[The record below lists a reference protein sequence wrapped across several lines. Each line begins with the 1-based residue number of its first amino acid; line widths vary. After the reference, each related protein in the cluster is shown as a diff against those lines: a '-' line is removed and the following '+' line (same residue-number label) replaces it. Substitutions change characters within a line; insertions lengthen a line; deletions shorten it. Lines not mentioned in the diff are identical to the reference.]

1 MHESP
6 PFYFVVFVLL
16 FIIAKIDKVC
26 VKFSFLTET
35 LTLLRYDGGRKS
47 ERVMKNELRN
57 VRPRLLDERRVLPL
71 RLRQRERNNK
81 ENNDGGI
88 KMNRKR
94 IFALAFT
101 VLMVLALAAC
111 GTKNNDKMGDM
122 SGNGSAMTGE
132 PKNAEEALALHKELL
147 ERENAILSEN
157 TELWEKVFTEAD
169 KGMAMIE
176 DGKNYGDFLLDT
188 VEAAKEQFTD
198 KEYAWLKESATEI
211 SNIENRLTELE
222 EKYPEIIQK
231 SMDGDMSMPAGSD
244 TSTPPDDGSMQKFP
258 AFEGKDLDGNMVKS
272 DELFSANAVT
282 VVNFWFTTCNPC
294 VGELSELDALNKELA
309 EKGGSLIGV
318 NTFTLDGDE
327 TAISEAKD
335 VLAKKGATYQ
345 NVYFDSDG
353 EAGKFTTN
361 IFAYPTTYVVD
372 RSGNIVGKPIV
383 GAITEKKQAETLQK
397 LIEQALAADVG

>member
-1 MHESP
+1 MNAKKILA
-6 PFYFVVFVLL
+6 LL
-16 FIIAKIDKVC
+16 LGAMM
-26 VKFSFLTET
+26 L
-35 LTLLRYDGGRKS
+35 
-47 ERVMKNELRN
+47 
-57 VRPRLLDERRVLPL
+57 
-71 RLRQRERNNK
+71 
-81 ENNDGGI
+81 
-88 KMNRKR
+88 
-94 IFALAFT
+94 
-101 VLMVLALAAC
+101 LALAAC
-111 GTKNNDKMGDM
+111 GAKDNDKQADM
-122 SGNGSAMTGE
+122 SGDGSAMTGE
-132 PKNAEEALALHKELL
+132 PKTAEEALALHKELL
-147 ERENAILSEN
+147 ERENALLSEN
-157 TELWEKVFTEAD
+157 AELWEKVFMAAD
-169 KGMAMIE
+169 KGMTMQE

-211 SNIENRLTELE
+211 SNIENKLTELE
-222 EKYPEIIQK
+222 EKYPEIMQK

-258 AFEGKDLDGNMVKS
+258 AFEGKDLDGNTVKS
-272 DELFSANAVT
+272 DELFSGNAVT

-294 VGELSELDALNKELA
+294 VGELAELDALNKELA

-327 TAISEAKD
+327 AAISEAKD

-372 RSGNIVGKPIV
+372 RNGNIVGEPIV

>member
-1 MHESP
+1 MN
-6 PFYFVVFVLL
+6 VK
-16 FIIAKIDKVC
+16 KI
-26 VKFSFLTET
+26 
-35 LTLLRYDGGRKS
+35 
-47 ERVMKNELRN
+47 
-57 VRPRLLDERRVLPL
+57 
-71 RLRQRERNNK
+71 
-81 ENNDGGI
+81 
-88 KMNRKR
+88 
-94 IFALAFT
+94 
-101 VLMVLALAAC
+101 LALMLCAMMLLSLAVC
-111 GTKNNDKMGDM
+111 GAKGNDKQADM
-122 SGNGSAMTGE
+122 SGDSSAMTGE
-132 PKNAEEALALHKELL
+132 PKTAEEALALHKELL
-147 ERENAILSEN
+147 ERENALLSEN
-157 TELWEKVFTEAD
+157 AELWEKVFMAAD
-169 KGMAMIE
+169 KGMTMQE

-188 VEAAKEQFTD
+188 VEAAKEQFID

-211 SNIENRLTELE
+211 SDIENKLTELE
-222 EKYPEIIQK
+222 EKYPEIMQK

-258 AFEGKDLDGNMVKS
+258 AFEGKDLDGNTVKS
-272 DELFSANAVT
+272 DELFSGNTVT

-294 VGELSELDALNKELA
+294 VGELAELDALNKELA

-327 TAISEAKD
+327 AAISEAKD
-335 VLAKKGATYQ
+335 VLTKKGATYQ

-372 RSGNIVGKPIV
+372 RSGNIVGEPIV

>member
-1 MHESP
+1 MNAKKILALMLCAMM
-6 PFYFVVFVLL
+6 LL
-16 FIIAKIDKVC
+16 
-26 VKFSFLTET
+26 S
-35 LTLLRYDGGRKS
+35 
-47 ERVMKNELRN
+47 
-57 VRPRLLDERRVLPL
+57 
-71 RLRQRERNNK
+71 
-81 ENNDGGI
+81 
-88 KMNRKR
+88 
-94 IFALAFT
+94 
-101 VLMVLALAAC
+101 LAAC
-111 GTKNNDKMGDM
+111 GAKGNDKQADM
-122 SGNGSAMTGE
+122 SGDSSAMTGE
-132 PKNAEEALALHKELL
+132 PKTAEEALALHKELL
-147 ERENAILSEN
+147 ERENALLSEN
-157 TELWEKVFTEAD
+157 AELWEKVFMAAD
-169 KGMAMIE
+169 KGMTMQE

-211 SNIENRLTELE
+211 SNIENKLTELE
-222 EKYPEIIQK
+222 EKYPEIMQK

-258 AFEGKDLDGNMVKS
+258 AFEGKDMDGNTVKS
-272 DELFSANAVT
+272 DELFSGNTVT

-294 VGELSELDALNKELA
+294 VGELAELDALNKELA

-327 TAISEAKD
+327 AAISEAKD

-372 RSGNIVGKPIV
+372 RSGNIVGEPIV

-397 LIEQALAADVG
+397 LIEQTLAADVG

>member
-1 MHESP
+1 MN
-6 PFYFVVFVLL
+6 VKKILALMLCAMMLL
-16 FIIAKIDKVC
+16 
-26 VKFSFLTET
+26 S
-35 LTLLRYDGGRKS
+35 
-47 ERVMKNELRN
+47 
-57 VRPRLLDERRVLPL
+57 
-71 RLRQRERNNK
+71 
-81 ENNDGGI
+81 
-88 KMNRKR
+88 
-94 IFALAFT
+94 
-101 VLMVLALAAC
+101 LAAC
-111 GTKNNDKMGDM
+111 GAKGNDKQADM
-122 SGNGSAMTGE
+122 SGDSSAMTGE
-132 PKNAEEALALHKELL
+132 PKTAEEALALHKELL
-147 ERENAILSEN
+147 ERENALLSEN
-157 TELWEKVFTEAD
+157 AELWEKVFMAAD
-169 KGMAMIE
+169 KGMTMQE

-211 SNIENRLTELE
+211 NNIENKLTELE
-222 EKYPEIIQK
+222 EKYPEIMQK

-258 AFEGKDLDGNMVKS
+258 AFEGKDLDGNTVKS
-272 DELFSANAVT
+272 DELFSGNTVT

-294 VGELSELDALNKELA
+294 VGELSELDALNKELT

-327 TAISEAKD
+327 AAISEAKD

-372 RSGNIVGKPIV
+372 RSGNIVGEPIV

>member
-1 MHESP
+1 MNAKKILA
-6 PFYFVVFVLL
+6 LL
-16 FIIAKIDKVC
+16 LGAM
-26 VKFSFLTET
+26 
-35 LTLLRYDGGRKS
+35 LLLS
-47 ERVMKNELRN
+47 
-57 VRPRLLDERRVLPL
+57 
-71 RLRQRERNNK
+71 
-81 ENNDGGI
+81 
-88 KMNRKR
+88 
-94 IFALAFT
+94 
-101 VLMVLALAAC
+101 LAAC
-111 GTKNNDKMGDM
+111 GAKDDNKTAEMNGNDTEM
-122 SGNGSAMTGE
+122 AGE
-132 PKNAEEALALHKELL
+132 AKNAEEALTMHKELL

-157 TELWEKVFTEAD
+157 TELWEKVFMAAD
-169 KGMAMIE
+169 KGMTMQE

-188 VEAAKEQFTD
+188 IEGAKDQFND
-198 KEYAWLKESATEI
+198 KEYEWLKESTTEI
-211 SNIENRLTELE
+211 SNIENKLTALE
-222 EKYPEIIQK
+222 EKYPEIMQK

-244 TSTPPDDGSMQKFP
+244 TSNPPDDGSMQKFP
-258 AFEGKDLDGNMVKS
+258 AFDGKDLDGNTVKS

-282 VVNFWFTTCNPC
+282 VLNFWFTTCNPC

-372 RSGNIVGKPIV
+372 RSGNIVDEPIV
-383 GAITEKKQAETLQK
+383 GAVTGKTRAEALQAQIDK
-397 LIEQALAADVG
+397 ALAADMG

>member
-1 MHESP
+1 MDAKKILALMLCAMM
-6 PFYFVVFVLL
+6 LL
-16 FIIAKIDKVC
+16 
-26 VKFSFLTET
+26 S
-35 LTLLRYDGGRKS
+35 
-47 ERVMKNELRN
+47 
-57 VRPRLLDERRVLPL
+57 
-71 RLRQRERNNK
+71 
-81 ENNDGGI
+81 
-88 KMNRKR
+88 
-94 IFALAFT
+94 
-101 VLMVLALAAC
+101 LAAC
-111 GTKNNDKMGDM
+111 GAKDNDKQADM
-122 SGNGSAMTGE
+122 SGDGSAMTGE
-132 PKNAEEALALHKELL
+132 PKTAEEALALHKELL
-147 ERENAILSEN
+147 ERENALLSEN
-157 TELWEKVFTEAD
+157 AELWEKVFMAAD
-169 KGMAMIE
+169 KGMTMQE

-188 VEAAKEQFTD
+188 IEGAKDQFTD
-198 KEYAWLKESATEI
+198 EEYEMLKESATEI
-211 SNIENRLTELE
+211 SNIENKLTELE
-222 EKYPEIIQK
+222 NKYPEIMQK

-258 AFEGKDLDGNMVKS
+258 AFEGKDLDGNPVKS

-294 VGELSELDALNKELA
+294 VGELAELDALNKELA

-327 TAISEAKD
+327 AAISEAKD

-372 RSGNIVGKPIV
+372 RSGNIVGEPIV

>member
-1 MHESP
+1 MNAKKILALMLCAMM
-6 PFYFVVFVLL
+6 LL
-16 FIIAKIDKVC
+16 
-26 VKFSFLTET
+26 S
-35 LTLLRYDGGRKS
+35 
-47 ERVMKNELRN
+47 
-57 VRPRLLDERRVLPL
+57 
-71 RLRQRERNNK
+71 
-81 ENNDGGI
+81 
-88 KMNRKR
+88 
-94 IFALAFT
+94 
-101 VLMVLALAAC
+101 LAAC
-111 GTKNNDKMGDM
+111 GAKDNDKQADM
-122 SGNGSAMTGE
+122 SGDSSAMTGE
-132 PKNAEEALALHKELL
+132 PKTAEEALALHKELL
-147 ERENAILSEN
+147 ERENALLSEN
-157 TELWEKVFTEAD
+157 AELWEKVFMAAD
-169 KGMAMIE
+169 KGMTMQE
-176 DGKNYGDFLLDT
+176 GGKNYGDFLLDT

-211 SNIENRLTELE
+211 SNIENKLTELE
-222 EKYPEIIQK
+222 NKYPEIMQK

-258 AFEGKDLDGNMVKS
+258 AFEGKDLDGNTVKS
-272 DELFSANAVT
+272 DELFSGNAVT

-294 VGELSELDALNKELA
+294 VGELAELDALNKELA

-327 TAISEAKD
+327 AAISEAKD

-353 EAGKFTTN
+353 EAGKFATN

-372 RSGNIVGKPIV
+372 RSGNIVGEPIV

>member
-1 MHESP
+1 
-6 PFYFVVFVLL
+6 
-16 FIIAKIDKVC
+16 
-26 VKFSFLTET
+26 
-35 LTLLRYDGGRKS
+35 
-47 ERVMKNELRN
+47 
-57 VRPRLLDERRVLPL
+57 
-71 RLRQRERNNK
+71 
-81 ENNDGGI
+81 
-88 KMNRKR
+88 MNMKR

-111 GTKNNDKMGDM
+111 GAQGGDSM
-122 SGNGSAMTGE
+122 DAMNQE
-132 PKNAEEALALHKELL
+132 PKNAEEALAMHKELL

-157 TELWEKVFTEAD
+157 TELWDKVFMAAD
-169 KGMAMIE
+169 KGMAMLE

-188 VEAAKEQFTD
+188 IEGAKEQFTTQ
-198 KEYAWLKESATEI
+198 EYELLKKSAEEI
-211 SNIENRLTELE
+211 SNIENRLTTIEK
-222 EKYPEIIQK
+222 KYPEVMQY
-231 SMDGDMSMPAGSD
+231 SLDGDMSMTAPS
-244 TSTPPDDGSMQKFP
+244 DDGSMQKFP
-258 AFEGKDLDGNMVKS
+258 AFEGKDLDGNTVKS
-272 DELFSANAVT
+272 DELFSSNAVT

-294 VGELSELDALNKELA
+294 VGELAELDALNKELA

-327 TAISEAKD
+327 AAISEAKD

-372 RSGNIVGKPIV
+372 RSGNIVGEPIV

-397 LIEQALAADVG
+397 LIDQALAADMG

>member
-1 MHESP
+1 M
-6 PFYFVVFVLL
+6 
-16 FIIAKIDKVC
+16 
-26 VKFSFLTET
+26 
-35 LTLLRYDGGRKS
+35 
-47 ERVMKNELRN
+47 
-57 VRPRLLDERRVLPL
+57 
-71 RLRQRERNNK
+71 
-81 ENNDGGI
+81 
-88 KMNRKR
+88 KMNRTNTAGR
-94 IFALAFT
+94 ILALLLTA
-101 VLMVLALAAC
+101 LMVLSLAAC

-122 SGNGSAMTGE
+122 SGNGSAMTDE
-132 PKNAEEALALHKELL
+132 PKTAEEALALHKELL

-157 TELWEKVFTEAD
+157 TELWEKVFMEAD

-198 KEYAWLKESATEI
+198 KEYEWLKESATEI
-211 SNIENRLTELE
+211 SNIENKLTELE
-222 EKYPEIIQK
+222 EKYPEIMQQ
-231 SMDGDMSMPAGSD
+231 SMDGDMSMPAGDDMSMPSD
-244 TSTPPDDGSMQKFP
+244 QSGAGKMDDQSGADKMAEQGSMQKFP
-258 AFEGKDLDGNMVKS
+258 AFEGKDLDGNTVKS
-272 DELFSANAVT
+272 DELFSGNAVT

-309 EKGGSLIGV
+309 KKGGSLIGV

-372 RSGNIVGKPIV
+372 RSGNIVGEPIV

-397 LIEQALAADVG
+397 LIDQALAADMG

>member
-1 MHESP
+1 
-6 PFYFVVFVLL
+6 
-16 FIIAKIDKVC
+16 
-26 VKFSFLTET
+26 
-35 LTLLRYDGGRKS
+35 
-47 ERVMKNELRN
+47 
-57 VRPRLLDERRVLPL
+57 
-71 RLRQRERNNK
+71 
-81 ENNDGGI
+81 
-88 KMNRKR
+88 MNRKR
-94 IFALAFT
+94 IFALAFA

-111 GTKNNDKMGDM
+111 GMKNNDKMGDM

-147 ERENAILSEN
+147 EQENAILSEN
-157 TELWEKVFTEAD
+157 TELWEKVFMEAD

-211 SNIENRLTELE
+211 SNIENKLTELE
-222 EKYPEIIQK
+222 EKYPEIMQK

-258 AFEGKDLDGNMVKS
+258 AFEGKDLDGNTVKS

-294 VGELSELDALNKELA
+294 VGELGELDALNKELA
-309 EKGGSLIGV
+309 NKGGALIGI
-318 NTFTLDGDE
+318 NSFTLDGDE
-327 TAISEAKD
+327 KAIAEAKE

-345 NVYFDSDG
+345 NIYFGSGGD
-353 EAGKFTTN
+353 AGKFVEN
-361 IFAYPTTYVVD
+361 VFAYPTTYVVD
-372 RSGNIVGKPIV
+372 RSGNIVGEPIV
-383 GAITEKKQAETLQK
+383 GAVTGKTQAEALQAQIDK
-397 LIEQALAADVG
+397 ALAADMG

>member
-1 MHESP
+1 
-6 PFYFVVFVLL
+6 
-16 FIIAKIDKVC
+16 
-26 VKFSFLTET
+26 
-35 LTLLRYDGGRKS
+35 
-47 ERVMKNELRN
+47 
-57 VRPRLLDERRVLPL
+57 
-71 RLRQRERNNK
+71 
-81 ENNDGGI
+81 
-88 KMNRKR
+88 MNRKR
-94 IFALAFT
+94 FFALAFA
-101 VLMVLALAAC
+101 VLMLLALAAC

-147 ERENAILSEN
+147 EQENTILSQN
-157 TELWEKVFTEAD
+157 TALWEKVFMAAD
-169 KGMAMIE
+169 KGMILQE
-176 DGKNYGDFLLDT
+176 DGKNYGEFLLDT
-188 VEAAKEQFTD
+188 IEGAKDQFTD
-198 KEYAWLKESATEI
+198 EEYEMLKESATEI
-211 SNIENRLTELE
+211 SNIENKLTELE
-222 EKYPEIIQK
+222 NKYPEIMQESI
-231 SMDGDMSMPAGSD
+231 DGDMSVPAGSD
-244 TSTPPDDGSMQKFP
+244 MTNPPDDGSMQKFP
-258 AFEGKDLDGNMVKS
+258 AFEGKDLDGNPVKS

-327 TAISEAKD
+327 AAISEAKD

-372 RSGNIVGKPIV
+372 RNGNIVGDPIV

-397 LIEQALAADVG
+397 LIDQALAADMG

>member
-1 MHESP
+1 MN
-6 PFYFVVFVLL
+6 VKKILALMLCAMMLL
-16 FIIAKIDKVC
+16 
-26 VKFSFLTET
+26 S
-35 LTLLRYDGGRKS
+35 
-47 ERVMKNELRN
+47 
-57 VRPRLLDERRVLPL
+57 
-71 RLRQRERNNK
+71 
-81 ENNDGGI
+81 
-88 KMNRKR
+88 
-94 IFALAFT
+94 
-101 VLMVLALAAC
+101 LAAC
-111 GTKNNDKMGDM
+111 GAKDNDKQADM
-122 SGNGSAMTGE
+122 SGDSSAMTGE
-132 PKNAEEALALHKELL
+132 PKTAEEARALHKELL
-147 ERENAILSEN
+147 ERENALLSEN
-157 TELWEKVFTEAD
+157 AELWEKVFMAAD
-169 KGMAMIE
+169 KGMTMQE

-211 SNIENRLTELE
+211 SNIENKLTELE
-222 EKYPEIIQK
+222 EKYPEIMQK

-244 TSTPPDDGSMQKFP
+244 TSTPPDDGSIQKFP
-258 AFEGKDLDGNMVKS
+258 AFEGKDLDGNTVKS
-272 DELFSANAVT
+272 DELFSGNAVT

-294 VGELSELDALNKELA
+294 VGELAELDALNKELA

-327 TAISEAKD
+327 AAISEAKD

-372 RSGNIVGKPIV
+372 RSGNIVGEPIV

>member
-1 MHESP
+1 MN
-6 PFYFVVFVLL
+6 VKKILALMLCAMMLL
-16 FIIAKIDKVC
+16 
-26 VKFSFLTET
+26 S
-35 LTLLRYDGGRKS
+35 
-47 ERVMKNELRN
+47 
-57 VRPRLLDERRVLPL
+57 
-71 RLRQRERNNK
+71 
-81 ENNDGGI
+81 
-88 KMNRKR
+88 
-94 IFALAFT
+94 
-101 VLMVLALAAC
+101 LAAC
-111 GTKNNDKMGDM
+111 GAKGNDKQADM
-122 SGNGSAMTGE
+122 SGDSSAMTGE
-132 PKNAEEALALHKELL
+132 PKTAEEALALHKELL
-147 ERENAILSEN
+147 ERENALLSEN
-157 TELWEKVFTEAD
+157 AELWEKVFMAAD
-169 KGMAMIE
+169 KGMTMQE

-211 SNIENRLTELE
+211 SKIENRLTELE
-222 EKYPEIIQK
+222 EKYPEIMQK

-244 TSTPPDDGSMQKFP
+244 TSNPPDDGSMQKFP
-258 AFEGKDLDGNMVKS
+258 AFEGKDLDGNTVKS
-272 DELFSANAVT
+272 DEHFSANAVT

-327 TAISEAKD
+327 KAISEAKD

-353 EAGKFTTN
+353 EAGKFTAN

-372 RSGNIVGKPIV
+372 RSGNIVGEPIV

-397 LIEQALAADVG
+397 LIDQALAADVG